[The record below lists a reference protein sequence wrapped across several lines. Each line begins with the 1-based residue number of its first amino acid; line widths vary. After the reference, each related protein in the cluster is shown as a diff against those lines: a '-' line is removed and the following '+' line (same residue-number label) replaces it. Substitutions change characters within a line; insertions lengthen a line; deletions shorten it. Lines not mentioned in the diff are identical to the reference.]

1 MVTPAA
7 DTTGTRTGRL
17 RAGVTRR
24 DLLRGG
30 LLGAAALAAPGLLGA
45 CDSGDSGSSGGGSG
59 GKAAKVR
66 LWTWYT
72 EQEKQWPQLAKEFQD
87 SHPNIVIE
95 TRVIDY
101 DAYLPALQAAVS
113 GGDPPEIF
121 APHVL
126 AIEYGKAGIAADIKA
141 ELGADFV
148 SNFFTSTNDEFSDGD
163 KQYALGWMAQT
174 FGIFYDPA
182 IFARAKVDVPETW
195 DDLVEVSNKIK
206 SSTGLLPCVLS
217 NNPGSNGPDFILP
230 LITQAANDPQLV
242 LDLDFGRNNASWNH
256 PKVIEALTKADQL
269 IKQGA
274 FAPNPNGIPDE
285 QASQLLYT
293 GKAAMFYSGSWV
305 PQGFA
310 GSAPKAFVQRYK
322 VMQTPAWSAGA
333 RHWCANQAGAALA
346 VSAKS
351 KNKAAALEYIKFLYE
366 PARYAKVMNE
376 SNSMPSTH
384 AAGEQVTDPAVKLM
398 TSWLLDGNGAPHIL
412 FGKGSA
418 GAATNAFAALIGGKS
433 APEKTAAA
441 IQAEVE
447 KARTR

>member
-7 DTTGTRTGRL
+7 DNPGTPTGRP
-17 RAGVTRR
+17 RSGVTRR
-24 DLLRGG
+24 DVLRGG
-30 LLGAAALAAPGLLGA
+30 VLGAAALAVPGLLGA
-45 CDSGDSGSSGGGSG
+45 CDSGDSGGSGSSSGG
-59 GKAAKVR
+59 KAKVR

-72 EQEKQWPQLAKEFQD
+72 EQEKQWPMLAQEFQA
-87 SHPNIVIE
+87 SHPNVVIE
-95 TRVIDY
+95 NRVIDY

-126 AIEYGKAGIAADIKA
+126 AIEYGKAGIAADLKA
-141 ELGADFV
+141 ELGADFL
-148 SNFFTSTNDEFSDGD
+148 SDFFTSTNDEFSDGD

-182 IFARAKVDVPETW
+182 VFARAKVDVPETW
-195 DDLVEVSNKIK
+195 DDLVQVSNKVK
-206 SSTGLLPCVLS
+206 SSTGLSPCVLS

-230 LITQAANDPQLV
+230 LITQAANDPHLV
-242 LDLDFGRNNASWNH
+242 LDLDYGHNGARWDH
-256 PKVIEALTKADQL
+256 PKVIEALTKVDQL
-269 IKQGA
+269 IKGGA

-285 QASQLLYT
+285 QAQRLLYT

-305 PQGFA
+305 PQGFT
-310 GSAPKAFVQRYK
+310 GSAPKPFLQRYK
-322 VMQTPAWSAGA
+322 VMQTPAWAAGA
-333 RHWCANQAGAALA
+333 RHWCANQAGAGLS

-351 KNKAAALEYIKFLYE
+351 KNKAAALEFIRFMYE
-366 PARYAKVMNE
+366 PTRYAKVMNE
-376 SNSMPSTH
+376 SNSMPSTN
-384 AAGEQVTDPAVKLM
+384 AAGAQVTDPVVKLM
-398 TSWLLDGNGAPHIL
+398 TSWLLNGDGAPHIL

-433 APEKTAAA
+433 TPEKTAAA

>member
-217 NNPGSNGPDFILP
+217 NNPGSNGPDFSS
-230 LITQAANDPQLV
+230 
-242 LDLDFGRNNASWNH
+242 ASTT
-256 PKVIEALTKADQL
+256 L
-269 IKQGA
+269 
-274 FAPNPNGIPDE
+274 
-285 QASQLLYT
+285 
-293 GKAAMFYSGSWV
+293 SGS
-305 PQGFA
+305 
-310 GSAPKAFVQRYK
+310 
-322 VMQTPAWSAGA
+322 GA
-333 RHWCANQAGAALA
+333 HGPR
-346 VSAKS
+346 S
-351 KNKAAALEYIKFLYE
+351 F
-366 PARYAKVMNE
+366 
-376 SNSMPSTH
+376 
-384 AAGEQVTDPAVKLM
+384 
-398 TSWLLDGNGAPHIL
+398 
-412 FGKGSA
+412 
-418 GAATNAFAALIGGKS
+418 
-433 APEKTAAA
+433 
-441 IQAEVE
+441 
-447 KARTR
+447 TR